1 MAEGI
6 NLALLPPLDVVK
18 QVDYEDIVK
27 DVVERAGLE
36 NASPSD
42 PGYRVTLANSYR
54 ERLLRQDANEQARGL
69 MLAYAKGPELDH
81 IGVTYYKHPDGSP
94 VLRIDGES
102 DDAYRDRLQKSPE
115 GLSVAGPDGA
125 YEFHARSAHPDVKA
139 ATVSSPA
146 PVTVELHILSHSG
159 QGVPTQSVL
168 DAVDAYTKPFRPLTD
183 KLTVKAA
190 EVLTYA
196 ITAKLF
202 IKVGPDPELVR
213 QAAEKQLAEHVAALH
228 RLKGRVVESSVHAA
242 LTVEGVE
249 EVQLASWADLI
260 CTAIQAPFCTGITTT
275 FELVD

>member
-1 MAEGI
+1 MEGI

-18 QVDYEDIVK
+18 QVNYEDVLLEVAK
-27 DVVERAGLE
+27 KAGIE

-42 PGYRVTLANSYR
+42 PAYRVALAGVYR
-54 ERLLRQDANEQARGL
+54 ETLLRQDANDQARGL

-94 VLRIDGES
+94 VLRIEGES
-102 DDAYRDRLQKSPE
+102 NDAYRDRLQQSPE

-146 PVTVELHILSHSG
+146 PVSVDLHILSHSG

-168 DAVDAYTKPFRPLTD
+168 DAVDAYTQPFRPLTD
-183 KLTVKAA
+183 KLTPKAA

-196 ITAKLF
+196 ITGKLF
-202 IKVGPDPELVR
+202 IKVGPDPSLVYQTAVTR
-213 QAAEKQLAEHVAALH
+213 LTEYVATLH
-228 RLKGRVVESSVHAA
+228 RFKGRVVESAIHAA
-242 LTVEGVE
+242 LTVEGVD
-249 EVQLASWADLI
+249 EVQLNNWADVI
-260 CTAIQAPFCTGITTT
+260 CSGIQAPFCTAITIT